1 MFAKRKSKLTRLM
14 AVVLA
19 IMLVGYNIPVG
30 VITKAFAQTG
40 TNQKVFTME
49 ILENG
54 SPVPNQEI
62 TGHNANNEVSVT
74 GTTDKDGLVEFPE
87 LTNALFDK
95 NNQFEFLVASKTFS
109 IVLTEGTTDHYTYDV
124 ATEKLT
130 LIEEPPAPP
139 VKAKY
144 TVTINQTGSGQ
155 IKLNDIG
162 YTTPVQFEEGTK
174 VDVAI
179 TPDPNYEIKNV
190 KVNGEEKKV
199 TNNEGYIETIDALSV
214 DTTIDVQFV
223 LKTYTISFSSY
234 KNGTVKDEQNQ
245 TINSDG
251 GTVKVQHSADSSFT
265 VTPTTGY
272 HLGSIE
278 IDGAPINLANELTPT
293 KDGYKY
299 TFSKVTE
306 NHQVEVTFAINTY
319 QVTASVQGDH
329 GTVELA
335 QPEVDYGSDAKAVIT
350 PEDNSYKVAS
360 LKVNGA
366 AVDLTNNDN
375 FVDNNDG
382 TSYTYTVKN
391 VTKDTTIE
399 VSFERIAM
407 LEGDWETYVSIKPA
421 SGSLLKS
428 YKEGNNEIRVY
439 SKDAIVVV
447 SAVDPYYRVD
457 ISDSIKHW
465 KGNYILRESTTIKR
479 LLVAKGP
486 FGGEEVKLPGHLIL
500 LFDTEGPTVE
510 DPTVKGDN
518 EATVDDATWFNGGV
532 TVSGKIDN
540 TEQTFDGVTFSTP
553 IEKVYYQKGPYTP
566 YEPGK
571 EATFNAEKNS
581 YSFKPDDEKYSGVYS
596 IWAVD
601 QAGNASTVKTV
612 QVNIDKKEP
621 TLADGE
627 AVTFEQKNTDYFSKV
642 LNFLTF
648 GTFFNKEVEVTV
660 RVKDDASG
668 VEAISLKTSDEKVV
682 PKLVD
687 GSFENDGLYAQAKF
701 TVDAESFKGT
711 FHVTVTDH
719 VKNKNAEPYL
729 VTKDNSNIEADNSG
743 VVMIEK
749 KAPTAK
755 VDVTPKENVS
765 SDGDTY
771 NGDVTYDVT
780 VQDGESG
787 INTVSIDVNG
797 KKLEYDYS
805 HLTEKQTYTFATD
818 DPGVQIHEDGT
829 YVVSIYVVDN
839 AGNTSTVTKTIY
851 VDKTAPK
858 ITDFSFLTQNDQ
870 GSYEKVEE
878 TVTLKDS
885 VELTGY
891 GYFFKKATRVSVK
904 AEDPVVPYEYTSQV
918 KSMIVYL
925 KDYENGKY
933 YAVLADGSYK
943 EIAESAVGKI
953 APVPVTSEF
962 TFAVP
967 EAFKGQIFSKAT
979 DRVNNT
985 GAFETPDG
993 TVIENEKQHAKESHI
1008 TLEKAKTSYKDA
1020 NNLEV
1025 YAKNVDVN
1033 VKVADSYSGIQKVE
1047 WSVIAPYDTAN
1058 NQSGRLTI
1066 NNDKTY
1072 AAGSSV
1078 DGWKQTKTDLNLVT
1092 ELTKTLTVKNNSNS
1106 IVVKVK
1112 VTDRAG
1118 NVSEDEMNFSI
1129 DKTAPTIQVT
1139 YDNNQSD
1146 PANKDFYK
1154 EDRTAT
1160 VVITERNFNAKD
1172 VLHKITNTDG
1182 VIPKLVGWTTR
1193 VNAKYP
1199 DQTTHTATVRY
1210 TADGDYTF
1218 DIQYKDNAENAA
1230 PAFAQ
1235 QKFTIDKTK
1244 PVIKVSY
1251 SGGSAAN
1258 GNYYKA
1264 TRTATI
1270 SITEHN
1276 FDTSR
1281 IKVSGTA
1288 TDNGK
1293 GVAFPAVSGWRT
1305 SGDVHTATIH
1315 YSSDAKYHFDIDYT
1329 DMAGNIAAD
1338 YKADEFFVDQ
1348 TTPKLDITGVNDQ
1361 SANKG
1366 DVIPVITYSD
1376 TNFNKNAVSIKLV
1389 GSNRGGVTPSGR
1401 YADMANGQIYTFNN
1415 FEKKKEVDD
1424 IYTLTAVLV
1433 DKAGNRATK
1442 TIQFSVN
1449 RFGSVYA
1456 FDKALEN
1463 IDGKYVRDATDI
1475 TVTETNVDSL
1485 KPETMLVKMT
1495 KNGTPTDLAA
1505 GKDYTVTASGGKG
1518 KWSRYTY
1525 VIKRSLFD
1533 GDGRY
1538 TVALYSEDAAGNINE
1553 TIDETKKA
1561 EISFGIDKTAPVIV
1575 PINIESGE
1583 QYPVEKKA
1591 VTVSIKDNLVLK
1603 DAEIYVDDKK
1613 VKHKVEG
1620 ENFVFDIGS
1629 SNSKQNVK
1637 IIAVDAA
1644 GNELTSKVKDILVST
1659 NPIVRWYNNTPVF
1672 AGSLG
1677 GVGGIGIALGGY
1689 FLYRKQKSKD
1699 DQDEVE
1705 DRVVGG

>member
-1 MFAKRKSKLTRLM
+1 MYSKRKSKVTRIM

-19 IMLVGYNIPVG
+19 IMLVTYNIPVG

-40 TNQKVFTME
+40 TNQKVFTVQ
-49 ILENG
+49 IVENG
-54 SPVPNQEI
+54 APIPNQEVS
-62 TGHNANNEVSVT
+62 GHNTNNEVSVT

-87 LTNALFDK
+87 LTNAQFDK

-109 IVLTEGTTDHYTYDV
+109 IVLTEGTTDHYIYDV

-130 LIEEPPAPP
+130 LVEEPPAP

-144 TVTINQTGSGQ
+144 TVTVNQTGSGQ
-155 IKLNDIG
+155 IKLNDTD
-162 YTTPVQFEEGTK
+162 YSSPVQLEEGTK
-174 VDVAI
+174 VDVDI
-179 TPDPNYEIKNV
+179 TPDPDYEIKSV
-190 KVNGEEKKV
+190 KVNGEAKTV
-199 TNNEGYIETIDALSV
+199 VNNEGYTETIESLAA
-214 DTTIDVQFV
+214 DTTIDVQFA
-223 LKTYTISFSSY
+223 LKTYTISFTSY
-234 KNGTVKDEQNQ
+234 KNGTIKDAADQ

-251 GTVKVQHSADSSFT
+251 GTVKVQHGTDSSFT
-265 VTPTTGY
+265 IIPTTGY
-272 HLGSIE
+272 HLGSIT
-278 IDGAPINLANELTPT
+278 IDGTPINLSTDLTPVT
-293 KDGYKY
+293 NGGYTY
-299 TFSKVTE
+299 TFSQVTA
-306 NHQVEVTFAINTY
+306 NHKVEVKFAINTY
-319 QVTASVQGDH
+319 QISAAVQGDH
-329 GTVELA
+329 GTIELE
-335 QPEVDYGSDAKAVIT
+335 QSEVDYNSDVKAVIT
-350 PEDNSYKVAS
+350 PEDNSYKVTS

-366 AVDLTNNDN
+366 AVDLTNNDS

-399 VSFERIAM
+399 VAFERISM

-428 YKEGNNEIRVY
+428 YKEGKNEIRVY

-447 SAVDPYYRVD
+447 SALDPYYRVD
-457 ISDSIKHW
+457 ISDTIKHW

-479 LLVAKGP
+479 LLVTKGRN
-486 FGGEEVKLPGHLIL
+486 GGEEVNLPGHLIL
-500 LFDTEGPTVE
+500 LFDTEGPTLE
-510 DPTVKGDN
+510 EPTIKGSD
-518 EATVDDATWFNGGV
+518 EATVDDAVWFSGGV
-532 TVSGKIDN
+532 TVSGKMDN

-571 EATFNAEKNS
+571 EATFNAETNS
-581 YSFKPDDEKYSGVYS
+581 YSFQPDDEKYSGIYS

-601 QAGNASTVKTV
+601 QAGNASTLKTV

-627 AVTFEQKNTDYFSKV
+627 AVTFEQKNDDYFSKV
-642 LNFLTF
+642 LNFLSF

-668 VEAISLKTSDEKVV
+668 VQAISLKTSDEKVV
-682 PKLVD
+682 PQQV
-687 GSFENDGLYAQAKF
+687 GFENDGLYAQAKF

-719 VKNKNAEPYL
+719 VKNKNTEPYL
-729 VTKDNSNIEADNSG
+729 VTKDNSNIAADNSG

-749 KAPTAK
+749 GAPSAK
-755 VDVTPKENVS
+755 VVVTPKENVFAN
-765 SDGDTY
+765 GDLF
-771 NGDVTYDVT
+771 NGDVTFDVT
-780 VQDGESG
+780 VQDAESG
-787 INTVSIDVNG
+787 INTVAVDVNG
-797 KKLEYDYS
+797 KKMEYDYS
-805 HLTEKQTYTFATD
+805 DMTEKQTYTFATN
-818 DPGVQIHEDGT
+818 DPGVRVHEDGT

-839 AGNTSTVTKTIY
+839 AGNTNKVEKTIY
-851 VDKTAPK
+851 IDKTAPA
-858 ITDFSFLTQNDQ
+858 ITDFSFLTENDQ
-870 GSYEKVEE
+870 GSYEKVEQ

-891 GYFFKKATRVSVK
+891 GYFFKKPTRVSVK
-904 AEDPVVPYEYTSQV
+904 AEDPVVAYEYTSHV

-925 KDYENGKY
+925 KDYESGKY
-933 YAVLADGSYK
+933 YAVLADGSFK
-943 EIAESAVGKI
+943 EIAESGVDKI
-953 APVPVTSEF
+953 APVPTTGEF
-962 TFAVP
+962 TFDVP

-979 DRVNNT
+979 DQVNNT

-993 TVIENEKQHAKESHI
+993 TVIENENQHGKESHI
-1008 TLEKAKTSYKDA
+1008 KLEKVKTSYKDS
-1020 NNLEV
+1020 NNLEL

-1033 VKVADSYSGIQKVE
+1033 VTVSDSYSGIQKVE
-1047 WSVIAPYDTAN
+1047 WSVVAPYDTAN
-1058 NQSGRLTI
+1058 NQSGSLTI

-1072 AAGSSV
+1072 AAGSLV
-1078 DGWKQTKTDLNLVT
+1078 DGWQHTKTDLNLVT
-1092 ELTKTLTVKNNSNS
+1092 EMTKTLSVKNNSNG

-1118 NVSEDEMNFSI
+1118 NVTEDEMTFSI

-1160 VVITERNFNAKD
+1160 IVITERNFQAKD
-1172 VLHKITNTDG
+1172 VVHAITNTDG
-1182 VIPKLVGWTTR
+1182 VIPKLVGWSTK
-1193 VNAKYP
+1193 VNAKNP
-1199 DQTTHTATVRY
+1199 DQTTHTATVKY
-1210 TADGDYTF
+1210 AADGDYTF
-1218 DIQYKDNAENAA
+1218 DIKYKDNAENTA

-1251 SGGSAAN
+1251 SNGAAAK

-1264 TRTATI
+1264 ARTATI

-1276 FDTSR
+1276 FETSR

-1293 GVAFPAVSGWRT
+1293 AVAFPAVSSWRT

-1315 YSSDAKYHFDIDYT
+1315 YSADAKYHFDIDYT
-1329 DMAGNIAAD
+1329 DMAGNLAVD

-1348 TTPKLDITGVNDQ
+1348 TAPKLEITGVKDK

-1376 TNFNKNAVSIKLV
+1376 TNFDKNAVSIKLA
-1389 GSNRGGVTPSGR
+1389 GANRGGVGLSGR
-1401 YADMANGQIYTFNN
+1401 YADVANGQVYTFNN

-1424 IYTLTAVLV
+1424 IYTLTAALV
-1433 DKAGNRATK
+1433 DMAGNRTTQ

-1449 RFGSVYA
+1449 RFGSVYV
-1456 FDKALEN
+1456 FDEALKA
-1463 IDGKYVRDATDI
+1463 IDGKYVKNETDVV
-1475 TVTETNVDSL
+1475 VTETNVDSL
-1485 KPETMLVKMT
+1485 KPDTVKVKMT
-1495 KNGTPTDLAA
+1495 KNGTPTDLVK
-1505 GKDYTVTASGGKG
+1505 GTDYTVTESGGKG
-1518 KWSRYTY
+1518 QWSKYKY
-1525 VIKRSLFD
+1525 VIKKSLFA

-1575 PINIESGE
+1575 PIDIESGE
-1583 QYPVEKKA
+1583 QYPVEKKS

-1603 DAEIYVDDKK
+1603 GAEIYVNDKK
-1613 VKHKVEG
+1613 VDHKEEG
-1620 ENFVFDIGS
+1620 ENFVFDMGS

-1644 GNELTSKVKDILVST
+1644 GNELTSKVNDILVST

-1677 GVGGIGIALGGY
+1677 GVGGIAVAIGGY

-1705 DRVVGG
+1705 DRVVG

>member
-1 MFAKRKSKLTRLM
+1 MFAKRKSKLKRLM

-54 SPVPNQEI
+54 APVPNQEI

-95 NNQFEFLVASKTFS
+95 NNQFEFLVASNTFS
-109 IVLTEGTTDHYTYDV
+109 IVLTEGTTDHYIYDV
-124 ATEKLT
+124 AIEKLT
-130 LIEEPPAPP
+130 LVEEPPAPP
-139 VKAKY
+139 VKEKY
-144 TVTINQTGSGQ
+144 IVTINQIGSGQ
-155 IKLNDIG
+155 IKLNDID
-162 YTTPVQFEEGTK
+162 YTTPAQFEEGTK

-190 KVNGEEKKV
+190 KVDGEEKKV
-199 TNNEGYIETIDALSV
+199 TNNEGYIETIDALSA

-234 KNGTVKDEQNQ
+234 KNGTVKDEHNQ
-245 TINSDG
+245 TINTDG
-251 GTVKVQHSADSSFT
+251 GTVKVQHGSDSSFS

-272 HLGSIE
+272 HLGSIT
-278 IDGAPINLANELTPT
+278 IDGAPINLADELSPI
-293 KDGYKY
+293 KNGYEY

-319 QVTASVQGDH
+319 QVTATVQGDH
-329 GTVELA
+329 GTIELA
-335 QPEVDYGSDAKAVIT
+335 QSVVDYGSDAKAVIT
-350 PEDNSYKVAS
+350 PEDNSYKVAA

-428 YKEGNNEIRVY
+428 YKEGNNEIHVY
-439 SKDAIVVV
+439 SKNAIVVV
-447 SAVDPYYRVD
+447 SAIDPYYRVD

-465 KGNYILRESTTIKR
+465 KGNYILRDSTTIKR

-486 FGGEEVKLPGHLIL
+486 FGGEEIKLPGHLIL

-510 DPTVKGDN
+510 VPTVKGDN
-518 EATVDDATWFNGGV
+518 EATVEDATWFSGGV

-553 IEKVYYQKGPYTP
+553 IEKVFYQKGPYTP

-596 IWAVD
+596 IWAED

-621 TLADGE
+621 MLADGE
-627 AVTFEQKNTDYFSKV
+627 AVTFEQKNDDYFSKV
-642 LNFLTF
+642 LNFLSF

-682 PKLVD
+682 PKQAE
-687 GSFENDGLYAQAKF
+687 FENDGLFAQAKF

-711 FHVTVTDH
+711 FQVTVTDH

-729 VTKDNSNIEADNSG
+729 VTKDNSNIAADNSG

-749 KAPTAK
+749 KAPTAR

-765 SDGDTY
+765 SDGDAY

-780 VQDGESG
+780 VQDAESG

-805 HLTEKQTYTFATD
+805 DLTEKHTYTFASD
-818 DPGVQIHEDGT
+818 DPGIQIKEDGT

-839 AGNTSTVTKTIY
+839 AGNTNTVIKTIY
-851 VDKTAPK
+851 VDKTAPA
-858 ITDFSFLTQNDQ
+858 ITDFSFLTKNDQ
-870 GSYEKVEE
+870 GSYEKVEQ

-891 GYFFKKATRVSVK
+891 GYFFKKPTRVSVK
-904 AEDPVVPYEYTSQV
+904 AEDPEVAYEYTSNV

-925 KDYENGKY
+925 KDYESGKF
-933 YAVLADGSYK
+933 YAVLADGSFK
-943 EIAESAVGKI
+943 EIAESGVDKI
-953 APVPVTSEF
+953 APVPTTGEF

-985 GAFETPDG
+985 GTFETPDG

-1020 NNLEV
+1020 NNLEL

-1033 VKVADSYSGIQKVE
+1033 VKIADSYSGIQKVE
-1047 WSVIAPYDTAN
+1047 WSVVAPYDTAN
-1058 NQSGRLTI
+1058 NQSGSLTI

-1118 NVSEDEMNFSI
+1118 NVSEDEMTFSI

-1146 PANKDFYK
+1146 PVNKDFYK

-1160 VVITERNFNAKD
+1160 IVITERNFNAKD
-1172 VLHKITNTDG
+1172 VVHKITNTDG
-1182 VIPKLVGWTTR
+1182 VIPKLVGWTTK
-1193 VNAKYP
+1193 VNAKDP
-1199 DQTTHTATVRY
+1199 DQTTHTATVKY
-1210 TADGDYTF
+1210 AADGDYTF

-1251 SGGSAAN
+1251 SGGAAAN

-1264 TRTATI
+1264 ARTATI

-1348 TTPKLDITGVNDQ
+1348 TAPKLAITGVKDQ

-1376 TNFNKNAVSIKLV
+1376 TNFNKNAVSIKIV

-1401 YADMANGQIYTFNN
+1401 YADVANGQVYTFNN
-1415 FEKKKEVDD
+1415 FAKKKEVDD
-1424 IYTLTAVLV
+1424 IYTLTAALV
-1433 DKAGNRATK
+1433 DKAGNRT
-1442 TIQFSVN
+1442 TQMIQFSVN
-1449 RFGSVYA
+1449 RFGSVYV
-1456 FDKALEN
+1456 FDEALKN
-1463 IDGKYVRDATDI
+1463 IDGKYVQHATDI

-1485 KPETMLVKMT
+1485 KPETMMVKMT

-1505 GKDYTVTASGGKG
+1505 GKDYTVKASGGKG
-1518 KWSRYTY
+1518 KWSKYTY
-1525 VIKRSLFD
+1525 VIKKSLFA

-1575 PINIESGE
+1575 PIDIESGE
-1583 QYPVEKKA
+1583 QYPVENKS

-1603 DAEIYVDDKK
+1603 GAEIYVDDKK
-1613 VKHKVEG
+1613 VAHKEEG

-1644 GNELTSKVKDILVST
+1644 GNELTSRVNDILVST

-1677 GVGGIGIALGGY
+1677 GVGGIAIAIGGY
-1689 FLYRKQKSKD
+1689 FLYRKQKGKD
-1699 DQDEVE
+1699 DQEEVD
-1705 DRVVGG
+1705 DRVVG